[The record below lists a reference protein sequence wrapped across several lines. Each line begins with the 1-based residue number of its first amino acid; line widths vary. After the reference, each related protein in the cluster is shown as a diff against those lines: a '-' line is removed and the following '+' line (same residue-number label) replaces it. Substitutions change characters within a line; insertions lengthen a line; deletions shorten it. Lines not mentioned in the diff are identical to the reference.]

1 MSEPL
6 INILTRTSNRP
17 NFFSRNIDSVNSQ
30 TYKNIRHIVSYD
42 NDDDLEYINK
52 YDNLTL
58 VKIDKNKLIQ
68 EDDSPNPNTG
78 KYSPHNLYFNEM
90 LKVVESGWVIFLDDD
105 DLFYD
110 ENSLECISNHL
121 KDDDSIVIWQMNFVN
136 NITIPSLTDLN
147 KPPII
152 GRIGSPCI
160 SFNIKQLGDTKWD
173 GWKCGDF
180 RFISDIYNKI
190 PKKITIPKVLID
202 INNIGSGNK
211 KDLNL

>member
-1 MSEPL
+1 MHKPL

-17 NFFSRNIDSVNSQ
+17 NFFNRNVNSVNSQ

-52 YDNLTL
+52 HNNLTL
-58 VKIDKNKLIQ
+58 VKIDKDKLIR
-68 EDDSPNPNTG
+68 EDNSPNPNTG

-90 LKVVESGWVIFLDDD
+90 LKVVEEGWVIFLDDD

-110 ENSLECISNHL
+110 ENSLEIIVNNIL
-121 KDDDSIVIWQMNFVN
+121 NDDTMVIWQMNFIN
-136 NITIPSLTDLN
+136 GLILPPTDELKG
-147 KPPII
+147 KPKL
-152 GRIGSPCI
+152 GKIGSPCF
-160 SFNIKQLGDTKWD
+160 SFNIKQLGDIKWD

-180 RFISDIYNKI
+180 RFIEKIYNKTD
-190 PKKITIPKVLID
+190 KKITIPKILIE

-211 KDLNL
+211 NDF

>member
-1 MSEPL
+1 MHKPL

-17 NFFSRNIDSVNSQ
+17 NFFNRNVDSVNSQ

-52 YDNLTL
+52 HDNLTL

-90 LKVVESGWVIFLDDD
+90 LKIVEEGWVIFLDDD
-105 DLFYD
+105 NIFNND
-110 ENSLECISNHL
+110 NSLKDISKYMLN
-121 KDDDSIVIWQMNFVN
+121 DDELIIWQINF
-136 NITIPSLTDLN
+136 IN
-147 KPPII
+147 KLVLPPTEYLYNPPKLGLID
-152 GRIGSPCI
+152 SACF
-160 SFNIKQLGDTKWD
+160 SFNIKNLGDIKWD

-180 RFISDIYNKI
+180 RFISHIYNKVTNKIII
-190 PKKITIPKVLID
+190 PKLFID
-202 INNIGSGNK
+202 IDNIGSGNK
-211 KDLNL
+211 NDL

>member
-1 MSEPL
+1 MHKPL

-17 NFFSRNIDSVNSQ
+17 NFFNRNVNSVNSQ

-52 YDNLTL
+52 HGNLTL

-90 LKVVESGWVIFLDDD
+90 LKIVEEGWVIFLDDD

-110 ENSLECISNHL
+110 EHSLETIVNNIL
-121 KDDDSIVIWQMNFVN
+121 DDDTMVIWQMNFIN
-136 NITIPSLTDLN
+136 NLILPPIDELNN
-147 KPPII
+147 KPKL
-152 GRIGSPCI
+152 GKIGSPCFT
-160 SFNIKQLGDTKWD
+160 FNIKNIGDIKWD

-180 RFISDIYNKI
+180 RFILNIYNKI
-190 PKKITIPKVLID
+190 PNKIIIPKVLVD

-211 KDLNL
+211 NDF